1 VPMTYSEG
9 RSTRPQNPEGCME
22 ITSPLGTVR
31 RKRHLTLEE
40 AAARARLEV
49 DDVKALEENRIY
61 RFPSVDEALATT
73 LVYATSLGVSER
85 EARELAGLPVPTRA
99 RWNFKRWVVAAT
111 LSLVVATLFVFA
123 VKPGLLP
130 YRIAPTAG
138 GGPAAAPAKLPPPWQ
153 IRVDVYNGTGIPN
166 AATKVANE
174 VGGPLAYRIGTVK
187 NAKRTDYLV
196 TSVYYPPGAA
206 EIAQRLASQLG
217 IGVTALPS
225 GDDRNRLV
233 VIVGSDRA
241 RGT

>member
-9 RSTRPQNPEGCME
+9 CRTQPQNPEGCME

-31 RKRHLTLEE
+31 KKRRLTLEE
-40 AAARARLEV
+40 AAARAHLEV
-49 DDVKALEENRIY
+49 DDVRALEENRIY

-73 LVYATSLGVSER
+73 LVYATALGVSER
-85 EARELAGLPVPTRA
+85 EALELAGMPVPTRA
-99 RWNFKRWVVAAT
+99 RWNVKRWIVAAV
-111 LSLVVATLFVFA
+111 LSLAVATLFIFA
-123 VKPGLLP
+123 LSPGLVP
-130 YRIAPTAG
+130 YGIAPTADS
-138 GGPAAAPAKLPPPWQ
+138 PAQAPPKLPPPWE

-187 NAKRTDYLV
+187 NAKRTDYIV
-196 TSVYYPPGAA
+196 TRVYYPPGAA
-206 EIAQRLASQLG
+206 EIAERLAHQLG
-217 IGVTALPS
+217 VGVTALPS
-225 GDDRNRLV
+225 GGDRNRLV

>member
-9 RSTRPQNPEGCME
+9 CRTQPQNPEGCME

-40 AAARARLEV
+40 AAARAHLEV
-49 DDVKALEENRIY
+49 DDVRALEENRIY

-73 LVYATSLGVSER
+73 LVYATALGVSER
-85 EARELAGLPVPTRA
+85 EALELAGMPVPTRA
-99 RWNFKRWVVAAT
+99 RWNVKRWIVAAV
-111 LSLVVATLFVFA
+111 LSLAVATLFIFA
-123 VKPGLLP
+123 LSPGLVP
-130 YRIAPTAG
+130 YGIAPTADS
-138 GGPAAAPAKLPPPWQ
+138 PAEAPPKLPPPWE

-187 NAKRTDYLV
+187 NAKRTDYIV
-196 TSVYYPPGAA
+196 TRVYYPPGAT
-206 EIAQRLASQLG
+206 EIAERLAHQLG
-217 IGVTALPS
+217 VGVTALPS
-225 GDDRNRLV
+225 GGDRNRLV

>member
-9 RSTRPQNPEGCME
+9 CRTQPQNPEGCME

-40 AAARARLEV
+40 AAARAHLEV
-49 DDVKALEENRIY
+49 DDVRALEENRIY

-73 LVYATSLGVSER
+73 LVYATALGVSER
-85 EARELAGLPVPTRA
+85 EALELAGMPVPTRA
-99 RWNFKRWVVAAT
+99 RWNVKRWIVAAV
-111 LSLVVATLFVFA
+111 LSLAVATLFIFA
-123 VKPGLLP
+123 LSPGLVP
-130 YRIAPTAG
+130 YGIAPTADS
-138 GGPAAAPAKLPPPWQ
+138 PAEAPPKLPPPWE

-187 NAKRTDYLV
+187 NAKRTDYIV
-196 TSVYYPPGAA
+196 TRVYYPPGAA
-206 EIAQRLASQLG
+206 EIAERLAHQLG
-217 IGVTALPS
+217 VGVTALPS
-225 GDDRNRLV
+225 GGDRNRLV

>member
-1 VPMTYSEG
+1 
-9 RSTRPQNPEGCME
+9 ME

-31 RKRHLTLEE
+31 KKRHLTLEE

-73 LVYATSLGVSER
+73 LVYVTSLGVSER

-99 RWNFKRWVVAAT
+99 RWNFKRWVVVAT

-123 VKPGLLP
+123 VKPGLVP
-130 YRIAPTAG
+130 YRIAPTAS
-138 GGPAAAPAKLPPPWQ
+138 GPAAAPPQLPPPWQ

-166 AATKVANE
+166 AATTLANE

-196 TSVYYPPGAA
+196 TRVYYPPGAA
-206 EIAQRLASQLG
+206 EIAQRLAGQLG

-225 GDDRNRLV
+225 GKDRKRLV